1 MPKLEITLKITADID
16 GTYDNSMEDLMFE
29 KVTEGISGVFDL
41 SEDCMLF
48 SDTIELAS
56 VSEVI

>member
-16 GTYDNSMEDLMFE
+16 GTYDSSMEDLMFE

-48 SDTIELAS
+48 SDTIELTS